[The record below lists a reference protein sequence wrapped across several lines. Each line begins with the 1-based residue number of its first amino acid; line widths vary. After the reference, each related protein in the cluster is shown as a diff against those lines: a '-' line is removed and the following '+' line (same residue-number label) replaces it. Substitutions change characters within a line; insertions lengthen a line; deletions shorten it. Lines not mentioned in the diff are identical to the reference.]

1 MHFSLLRM
9 HCVCKYP
16 QSIFRLAN
24 QPSDDT
30 SQSNAISHT
39 PLTVLPPT
47 GMDCVSVYSAVGP
60 DPPGAGMGYVWCQ
73 HWLPWWRQA
82 YIRRL
87 NSLRTVGINPLSPG
101 ASVILLTNCGLV
113 TPYDD
118 IDLCQHWL
126 RWRLFAWQ
134 HQAITWTSVDLPSVS
149 NHLRAFFIRDTST
162 IN

>member
-1 MHFSLLRM
+1 MWHKPCRTFHPWCLCIKTRCLYPTDCPTTNRHGLCSSLLCCGSR
-9 HCVCKYP
+9 
-16 QSIFRLAN
+16 
-24 QPSDDT
+24 
-30 SQSNAISHT
+30 
-39 PLTVLPPT
+39 PT
-47 GMDCVSVYSAVGP
+47 W
-60 DPPGAGMGYVWCQ
+60 AGMGYVWCQ

-101 ASVILLTNCGLV
+101 ASVILLTHCGLV
-113 TPYDD
+113 TPYD

-134 HQAITWTSVDLPSVS
+134 HQAITWTSVDIPSMS
-149 NHLRAFFIRDTST
+149 HHLRAFFIRDTST